1 MPRPARFTDD
11 DVLDAALAALVEH
24 GPGVTVAQIARALG
38 GPVGSIYHR
47 FGSREDLLAQLW
59 IRCIRRFHEGLLS
72 LGGRDDPRSALV
84 ESARYV
90 VRYCAAHPDEALG
103 MRLHRQDRLARDGR
117 VSPGIR
123 EGVATINEAV
133 DRLLTELVRG
143 HYGRADEADLRRGML
158 ATRVVPYGLVRPWLG
173 EPLPEGLEEAA
184 VASAEAILD
193 LG

>member
-24 GPGVTVAQIARALG
+24 GRGVTVAQISNALG

-47 FGSREDLLAQLW
+47 FGSREDLLARLW
-59 IRCIRRFHEGLLS
+59 VRCIRRFHEGLLS
-72 LGGRDDPRSALV
+72 RDVTDDPHAALV

-90 VRYCAAHPDEALG
+90 VRYCAERPSEALG
-103 MRLHRQDRLARDGR
+103 LRLHRQDRLAGEDR
-117 VSPGIR
+117 VSPEIR
-123 EGVATINEAV
+123 EEVAGINEDV
-133 DRLLTELVRG
+133 DRLLADLVRS
-143 HYGRADEADLRRGML
+143 HYGREDEADLRRGML

-173 EPLPEGLEEAA
+173 QALPDELEEAA
-184 VASAEAILD
+184 VASAEAILA